1 LYKPFYKLSTK
12 KLLEKRFCFNF
23 LPENVPWMTFKLWK
37 TGQSKDKREKKHK
50 CKMSIDSMADA
61 EPPRLPLF
69 GPLATAHTGFCRDRR
84 APTTSPSSLHAPL
97 FPSLLWIR
105 LEEDR
110 GKRERGGMASSL

>member
-1 LYKPFYKLSTK
+1 
-12 KLLEKRFCFNF
+12 
-23 LPENVPWMTFKLWK
+23 MTFKLWK

-69 GPLATAHTGFCRDRR
+69 GPLATAHTGFCRDRH

-110 GKRERGGMASSL
+110 GKRERGGMASSLRVKTKICCLRFEMSRGNEEDHDSDDGP